1 MQRLD
6 RVLAV
11 IDPTVDVQ
19 TGAMKAARLAR
30 SAGATLGLFAC
41 DFDPA
46 LSSAPFFDTEALQ
59 RLRDDFLAE
68 RAEFL
73 EHLADELRTSGLEVT
88 THVHWDNPL
97 YAGILRRIE
106 QWAPDL
112 VVKDTHYH
120 SPLRR
125 ALLTNTDW
133 NLIRTC
139 PVPLLLVRSTEWPT
153 RPKLLAAL
161 DPTHR
166 HAKPAALDRD
176 ILDTALLLARLLD
189 GEVEAVHAFVPAAL
203 LAATAGMAGM
213 PLGADVTTSDLLE
226 AERARVT
233 SAVRELVHAQGLDSK
248 AVRVLQG
255 AAAEMLP
262 SHAEHTQAAMLV
274 MGGISRSR
282 IQELFVGST
291 AERILD
297 RLPCDVL
304 VVKPVDFDREA
315 AVPGRL
321 ETSRRTGV

>member
-19 TGAMKAARLAR
+19 TGATKAARLAR
-30 SAGATLGLFAC
+30 SAGATLELFAC

-46 LSSAPFFDTEALQ
+46 LSGAPFFDTDGLR

-68 RAEFL
+68 RAQL
-73 EHLADELRTSGLEVT
+73 LHNLAVELRTTGLEVT

-97 YAGILRRIE
+97 YEGILRRIE
-106 QWAPDL
+106 ERAPDL

-125 ALLTNTDW
+125 TLLTNTDW

-139 PVPLLLVRSTEWPT
+139 PVPLLLAKPTEWPA

-176 ILDTALLLARLLD
+176 ILDAAMLLARLLGGD
-189 GEVEAVHAFVPAAL
+189 VEPVHAFFPAAL
-203 LAATAGMAGM
+203 FAATAGMAGM
-213 PLGADVTTSDLLE
+213 PLGADATTTDLIE

-233 SAVRELVHAQGLDSK
+233 AELRDVVRGQGLDPRS
-248 AVRVLQG
+248 VRVLQG
-255 AAAEMLP
+255 AAAELLP
-262 SHAEHTQAAMLV
+262 SHAEQAQAAMLV

-282 IQELFVGST
+282 LKELFIGST
-291 AERILD
+291 AERVLD

-304 VVKPVDFDREA
+304 VVKPTDFVEKL
-315 AVPGRL
+315 PF
-321 ETSRRTGV
+321 